1 MDLASSSACIPSTFS
16 TPILFGVG
24 IVSLDA
30 SPVHNYSRYVSDQD
44 YAGNPEVFVENANFC
59 NVTVMYT
66 HPGTAAFRP
75 WEVAGNAQVPHT
87 WVLLSPGNVNWHA
100 LQNLASTSLIEQGGR
115 QGVQLAQRYPDA
127 YDGIAA
133 ATPAIYWPQF
143 FHAML
148 WPQLVMKTT
157 AQYPHACELEFLQ
170 FAVINHCD
178 GQDGILDGIIMD
190 PETCKFDPFEFVDT
204 SFYCNETRSTMQLS
218 HGAAAVAA
226 AYRAG
231 ARAPDGSQLWCKE
244 DGTSCEG
251 IPFPY
256 EMFWVRYFAMKDPDW
271 DFKTMTPQSFARTF
285 RLATQEYTFIIY
297 GTSDPNLSLFRDAG
311 GKMITYHAL

>member
-1 MDLASSSACIPSTFS
+1 
-16 TPILFGVG
+16 
-24 IVSLDA
+24 
-30 SPVHNYSRYVSDQD
+30 
-44 YAGNPEVFVENANFC
+44 
-59 NVTVMYT
+59 
-66 HPGTAAFRP
+66 
-75 WEVAGNAQVPHT
+75 
-87 WVLLSPGNVNWHA
+87 
-100 LQNLASTSLIEQGGR
+100 
-115 QGVQLAQRYPDA
+115 
-127 YDGIAA
+127 
-133 ATPAIYWPQF
+133 
-143 FHAML
+143 
-148 WPQLVMKTT
+148 MKTT

-190 PETCKFDPFEFVDT
+190 PETCEFDPFEFVDT

-231 ARAPDGSQLWCKE
+231 ARAPDGSQLWYGPLWGSNMTRTIFGTPGLVATRCKE

-256 EMFWVRYFAMKDPDW
+256 GMFWVRYFAMKDPDW

-285 RLATQEYTFIIY
+285 HLATQEYASIY
-297 GTSDPNLSLFRDAG
+297 GTSDPNLSLFRDTG
-311 GKMITYHAL
+311 GKMITYHGLV